1 MDIDHLIHNIGERQ
15 SLLQRHVGFKLE
27 AVLHTALKARDSYT
41 DEHCNRVVYLAEAM
55 GRRFAMDDPQM
66 LILSLAAGFH
76 DIGKI
81 GIPDQVL
88 LKPAR
93 LTAEEFEIIKTHPM
107 IGANMLRSLG
117 DPLLDQVAECVLHH
131 HENWDGSGYPNG
143 LAGNRIPQ
151 ISRII
156 AVVDAYDA
164 MTTTR
169 TYRKGM
175 SQADTVGIIE
185 SETGTHFCPETVD
198 VLVALSQE
206 EIAGD

>member
-1 MDIDHLIHNIGERQ
+1 MDIDQLIQNIEHRQ
-15 SLLQRHVGFKLE
+15 SLLERHVGFKLE

-41 DEHCNRVVYLAEAM
+41 DAHCNRVVYLAEEM
-55 GRRFAMDDPQM
+55 GRRFALDEQQM
-66 LILSLAAGFH
+66 VVLLLAAGFH

-93 LTAEEFEIIKTHPM
+93 LTADEYDIIKSHPL

-117 DPLLDQVAECVLHH
+117 DPLLDQVAECVLSH
-131 HENWDGSGYPNG
+131 HENWDGSGYPDG
-143 LAGNRIPQ
+143 MAGDGIPL

-175 SQADTVGIIE
+175 SQADALQIIE
-185 SETGTHFCPETVD
+185 AETGTHFCPETVGI
-198 VLVALSQE
+198 LIALSQE
-206 EIAGD
+206 EKAGG